1 MQVTDFI
8 ICSNEAL
15 NDRNCLIKVAP
26 ADHRL
31 LPPIQPG
38 QFVQILVDCLPNAF
52 LRRPI
57 SINFVDR
64 EKNELWLLI
73 QKVGEGTREMCSRRP
88 GEIMNLIYPLGNSFT
103 LPERKGCRNEECRE
117 EERLG
122 GEQYE
127 EERFGKE
134 QHKEVCQE
142 EERNDERRFL
152 LVGGGVG
159 TAPLL
164 FLSKELHARD
174 LQVDFLLGGRS
185 ATDILQRADFEKYG
199 TLYCTTEDGSLGE
212 RGFVTHHSLWQEK
225 RYDFIYTCGPKPMMV
240 AVAGFARERGIPCEA
255 SLENLMA
262 CGFGACLCCIEKT
275 TRGNLNTCTEG
286 PVFNTDM
293 LTWLD

>member
-8 ICSNEAL
+8 IRSNEAL
-15 NDRNCLIKVAP
+15 NDRNRLIKVTP
-26 ADHRL
+26 ADHRH
-31 LPPIQPG
+31 LPPMQPG
-38 QFVQILVDCLPNAF
+38 QFVQVLVDRSPGTF

-64 EKNELWLLI
+64 EKNELWLLV
-73 QKVGEGTREMCSRRP
+73 QEVGDGTREICSRQP
-88 GEIMNLIYPLGNSFT
+88 GETMNLIYPLGNSFT
-103 LPERKGCRNEECRE
+103 LPE
-117 EERLG
+117 
-122 GEQYE
+122 
-127 EERFGKE
+127 GKS
-134 QHKEVCQE
+134 
-142 EERNDERRFL
+142 DRFL

-164 FLSKELHARD
+164 FLGKELHARG
-174 LQVDFLLGGRS
+174 LQVDFLLGGCS
-185 ATDILQRADFEKYG
+185 ATDILQRDDFEQYG

-212 RGFVTHHSLWQEK
+212 KGFVTHHSLWQEK

-240 AVAGFARERGIPCEA
+240 AVARFARERGVPCEA

-262 CGFGACLCCIEKT
+262 CGFGACLCCVEKT
-275 TRGNLNTCTEG
+275 TSGNLNTCTEG